1 MYRYP
6 QNNQNNQFFANEPG
20 EHPRTY
26 RYPEEMGLVSGPP
39 LGKQKYVG
47 QLPNG
52 RRVPLNC
59 MVESKR
65 GKGYAGDFCRD
76 GYLVAGPKYD
86 KLAAKQAR
94 WAAANPAQAA
104 LILLGRTLLFLLK
117 VLWMIVKI
125 VTVVYWLVVITKDIN
140 DVGQT
145 ISGPNS
151 IANTNR
157 NVNNYIKT
165 H

>member
-6 QNNQNNQFFANEPG
+6 QSNQNNQFFANEPG

-94 WAAANPAQAA
+94 WDAANPVFRA
-104 LILLGRTLLFLLK
+104 LILIGRVLLAILK
-117 VLWMIVKI
+117 VLWVIIQI
-125 VTVVYWLVVITKDIN
+125 VTVVYWIVLIFHGIGAIENDIN
-140 DVGQT
+140 AHQ
-145 ISGPNS
+145 
-151 IANTNR
+151 R
-157 NVNNYIKT
+157 R
-165 H
+165 